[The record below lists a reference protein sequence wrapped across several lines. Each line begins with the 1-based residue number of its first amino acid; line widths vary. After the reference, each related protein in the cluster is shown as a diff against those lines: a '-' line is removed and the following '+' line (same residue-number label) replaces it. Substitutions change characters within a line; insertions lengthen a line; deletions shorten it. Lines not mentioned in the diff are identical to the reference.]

1 MQFLWICVIDNSKLF
16 FLFVFILISGD
27 NHFFFEL
34 GAGNCY
40 LLQRIWLADQLTLYD
55 NQHFSTWKISRL
67 LSSGQFSLDHT
78 FIEKCNLRIV
88 WLTCHF
94 LMEVLNRSSYEK
106 NFSLFVIIQVRSIS
120 QSFYTSL
127 WGYKLEPSVVV
138 DKTEMLRTS
147 IFKWIRRWMGK
158 PVKFCLLLDT
168 LLWLGLAQ
176 LTDAFL
182 QHCLSGVFE
191 ELRRNLE
198 DKIKKKRCTLNL
210 QFMQWVPFPK
220 ICVTDVLRSYH
231 RKWWTHE
238 TGWAAGGCEALS
250 RDRLEVCFST
260 DASGTFLITISS
272 NLVNIAEGQ
281 GLKQDLGRQNRFPL
295 PFLCDFCRLIS

>member
-16 FLFVFILISGD
+16 FLFVFILVSGE

-34 GAGNCY
+34 GAGSCH
-40 LLQRIWLADQLTLYD
+40 LLQRIWLSDQLTLYD

-78 FIEKCNLRIV
+78 FIEKCNLQIV

-220 ICVTDVLRSYH
+220 ICVTDVLRSSLSPEVVDPWNWLGWGRMWGTEQGPSHGLLLH
-231 RKWWTHE
+231 RCFWDFPHKYLQRPRKHSWR
-238 TGWAAGGCEALS
+238 S
-250 RDRLEVCFST
+250 RLE
-260 DASGTFLITISS
+260 AGLRE
-272 NLVNIAEGQ
+272 AE
-281 GLKQDLGRQNRFPL
+281 
-295 PFLCDFCRLIS
+295 